1 VKQESRAVARGLAPG
16 MLYLELKV
24 IIERNYKGA
33 EFNVQKL
40 ASEMQLNERSLHC
53 LCKKHLAVSPS
64 QMIRSFKINKVKSL
78 LLNGIKSEEVAKEVG
93 YNCKSSFQDA
103 FKKEEG
109 GVSPINFKLI
119 AMK

>member
-1 VKQESRAVARGLAPG
+1 MFIFLSSTEKNRDCSDEIFLRKKTLK
-16 MLYLELKV
+16 LELKV

-109 GVSPINFKLI
+109 G
-119 AMK
+119 